1 MLERT
6 IKLGKGCG
14 DTAFYSDGGGREKSE
29 PRRNE
34 IHLKVKRTVPVFPI
48 MHCKENLGGQV
59 VTIRIAQKFPD
70 FMSFHFRYPNTVY
83 SKHRFQVYLESRLIL
98 H

>member
-34 IHLKVKRTVPVFPI
+34 IHLKVKGLFQSFLSCIAKRTWEVRWLPSV
-48 MHCKENLGGQV
+48 
-59 VTIRIAQKFPD
+59 
-70 FMSFHFRYPNTVY
+70 
-83 SKHRFQVYLESRLIL
+83 
-98 H
+98 